1 MGAGRTRLTPATKV
15 INLSFPTKKSYYCF
29 IFAFNSKILQMDQ
42 VKHSK
47 FIAAGTFAVIIGGV
61 LILYTLII
69 DFAGARFTTFNMIA
83 LYVLEAA
90 GLSYALISYR
100 KEYRENIISYGQA
113 FAFGTLVA
121 LILSLIL
128 VIFNFIYTQWINP
141 DIVQMSRDYTEQKLL
156 ERGLSEDMI
165 EMQLQFMDRFK
176 SPVFTIISGFIVNM
190 VVFSIINLIVAG
202 FVKREP
208 TDPFANIEDN

>member
-1 MGAGRTRLTPATKV
+1 
-15 INLSFPTKKSYYCF
+15 
-29 IFAFNSKILQMDQ
+29 MDQ

-100 KEYRENIISYGQA
+100 KEYRGNIISYGQA

-128 VIFNFIYTQWINP
+128 VIFNFIYTEWINP

-165 EMQLQFMDRFK
+165 EMQLQLMDRFK
-176 SPVFTIISGFIVNM
+176 SPLFTIISGFIVNM
-190 VVFSIINLIVAG
+190 VVFSIINLIVSG